1 MQVCRLKGSATGRKN
16 KSRKLKQKVKFAE
29 VLDAAAYNE
38 NPVQKDA
45 YEKGYGLALG
55 LVLVTEEIDNGW
67 SYSYKP
73 GASVTSVASAR
84 RSATIEFTAEL
95 AEEVIENGDVL
106 EESLHTVTAANTAE
120 SITSVVNNNNQYAS
134 VAPPAENSVELQ
146 VSRN

>member
-1 MQVCRLKGSATGRKN
+1 MQVCRLKGSVTGRKN

-84 RSATIEFTAEL
+84 RSAAIEFTAEL

-120 SITSVVNNNNQYAS
+120 SIASVVNNNNQYAS